1 MLVYLVDID
10 GTLLLSGGA
19 GFVALERAFADL
31 HGVEGAMRTV
41 RPAGKTDPLIVA
53 EGFQATLGREPRP
66 AEVRA
71 VLERYLAHLPAAVR
85 DSPRF
90 RVLPGARSGLDGLR
104 AQGHLLAVATG
115 NIREAARLKL
125 ERAGLAGYF
134 ACGGYGDDSAD
145 RAILVRLA
153 ARRAAEC
160 LGRTLSA
167 AEVVVVGDTPRDV
180 RAAQDN
186 GFCCI
191 AVASGTV
198 DRAALEASGPDRIV
212 GGLDEIC
219 ATSRS
224 R

>member
-1 MLVYLVDID
+1 MLVYLIDID

-19 GFVALERAFADL
+19 GFAALERTFVEL

-41 RPAGKTDPLIVA
+41 RPAGKTDPLIVV
-53 EGFQATLGREPRP
+53 EGFRATLGREPRP
-66 AEVRA
+66 GEVDA
-71 VLERYLAHLPAAVR
+71 VLERYLVHMPAAVR

-90 RVLPGARSGLDGLR
+90 RVLDGARAGLDGLA

-115 NIREAARLKL
+115 NIREAARIKL

-145 RAILVRLA
+145 RAELVRLA
-153 ARRAAEC
+153 ARRAGQH
-160 LGRTLSA
+160 LHRTLSVDD
-167 AEVVVVGDTPRDV
+167 VVVVGDTPRDV

-186 GFCCI
+186 GFACI

-212 GGLDEIC
+212 RGLDEI
-219 ATSRS
+219 
-224 R
+224 